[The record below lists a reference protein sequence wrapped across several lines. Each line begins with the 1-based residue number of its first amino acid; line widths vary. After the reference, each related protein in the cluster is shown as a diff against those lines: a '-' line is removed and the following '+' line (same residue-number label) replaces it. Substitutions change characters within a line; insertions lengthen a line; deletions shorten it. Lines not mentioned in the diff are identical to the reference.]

1 MIHMVGIGA
10 SILGYV
16 VGHHGK
22 RGPMAGMV
30 AVQGAVADQHTLT
43 RMAGGIRKTGKS
55 MLGRTAGQEVSG
67 ANVLM
72 MRRRVML
79 GEIISP
85 VGLARPP
92 KYVELALAFVIA

>member
-1 MIHMVGIGA
+1 LLLPSPSWI
-10 SILGYV
+10 ST
-16 VGHHGK
+16 
-22 RGPMAGMV
+22 
-30 AVQGAVADQHTLT
+30 QHTLT

-67 ANVLM
+67 VNVLM
-72 MRRRVML
+72 MRGQVML
-79 GEIISP
+79 GEIISL